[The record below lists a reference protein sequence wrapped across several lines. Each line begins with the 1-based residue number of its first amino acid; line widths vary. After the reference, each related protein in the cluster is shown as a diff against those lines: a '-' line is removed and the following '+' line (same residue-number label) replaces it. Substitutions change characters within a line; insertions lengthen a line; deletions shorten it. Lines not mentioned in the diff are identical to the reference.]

1 MTFTSYKRVMYI
13 EFSSCVQSV
22 SVSAGIFKAEQS
34 LQGMEWQEKEE
45 LDEKH
50 IEKLLRKDKIKKR

>member
-1 MTFTSYKRVMYI
+1 MYI

-45 LDEKH
+45 IDEKH